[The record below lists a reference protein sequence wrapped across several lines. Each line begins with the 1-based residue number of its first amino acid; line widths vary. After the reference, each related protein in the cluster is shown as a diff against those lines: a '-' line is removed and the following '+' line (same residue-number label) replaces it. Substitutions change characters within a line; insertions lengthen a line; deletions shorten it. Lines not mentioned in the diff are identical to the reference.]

1 MNARGGGHPARAA
14 GGRVGLLLAAGLA
27 AFACL
32 GAHGE
37 EPKPLPPGAPPSAPG
52 PAASAPA
59 PAAGPAAEPALETAR
74 EAVRSGAE
82 WLARSVDSWFGDL
95 RFEQGGSV
103 RDGRLSLALLKR
115 ESETL
120 DQRVRFDARLRL
132 PNVERNAYVFIGR
145 GNERE
150 GVVDRPGTL
159 SQRDRLRTETDEQ
172 QSFFGGLGVTL
183 RDLFDF
189 RIGVRG
195 ALRVYAQA
203 RYREAWSHGEDD
215 LAAFSQTFFW
225 TVRDQV
231 GSTTALS
238 LEHAFG
244 PLLTVRWLGSGTIT
258 RREEELEWFT
268 LLGAYRGYG
277 EDRLL
282 ALEGLATG
290 VHGAPVDV
298 ADYGVRVRWQQ
309 PVLRRWLI
317 GEVILGHF
325 WPRPDPAAPRGASWA
340 LGVSAT
346 MRF

>member
-1 MNARGGGHPARAA
+1 MNPRGGGHSARAA
-14 GGRVGLLLAAGLA
+14 GRWVDRLLVAGLA
-27 AFACL
+27 ALACL
-32 GAHGE
+32 GAHAE
-37 EPKPLPPGAPPSAPG
+37 EPKPLPAEAPPSAPS
-52 PAASAPA
+52 PAASA
-59 PAAGPAAEPALETAR
+59 AAPAAEPALDTAR

-103 RDGRLSLALLKR
+103 QDGRLSLALLKR
-115 ESETL
+115 ESESI
-120 DQRVRFDARLRL
+120 DHRVRFDARFRL

-150 GVVDRPGTL
+150 AVVDRPGTL
-159 SQRDRLRTETDEQ
+159 SQRERLRTETDEQ
-172 QSFFGGLGVTL
+172 QSLFGGLGLTL

-189 RIGVRG
+189 RIGLRG
-195 ALRVYAQA
+195 GLRLYAQA
-203 RYREAWSHGEDD
+203 RYRESWSFGEDD
-215 LAAFSQTFFW
+215 VAAFSQTFFW
-225 TVRDQV
+225 TLQDQV

-258 RREEELEWFT
+258 RREEDLEWFT
-268 LLGAYRGYG
+268 LLGAYRGFG
-277 EDRLL
+277 DDRLL
-282 ALEGLATG
+282 ALEALATG
-290 VHGAPVDV
+290 VRGAPVDV
-298 ADYGVRVRWQQ
+298 ADYGVRLRWQQ

-317 GEVILGHF
+317 GEAIIGHF

-340 LGVSAT
+340 FGVSAT